1 MSIAHEA
8 ATQDS
13 PFLRRFDTLWA
24 RLRRV
29 RLGRVLALGALMA
42 AGAFALLC
50 ALDYWLEWSRGAR
63 AASLALA
70 AAGVAA
76 WLGTGVRRHAF
87 GLTRPRTAAD
97 IERAFPELGQSVRT
111 TVQYSTVRPEEM
123 ETTGVRGALVGA
135 LRDETHARSRSLNF
149 DEIVP
154 VATVWRLVAVFGAA
168 VLGMLAVGARDPEW
182 RVAAGRALLAETP
195 YTELEVAPG
204 DVKIDQGAS
213 VDVVVRVI
221 GRPRETVTLWTRDT
235 AKEGSEWTERDL
247 VPDAA
252 KAGDAGGT
260 ANSYAAKIEGIKH
273 PVDYRVTAGPA
284 ESPVHRVGVRYPLA
298 IKAVSVEL
306 TPPAYT
312 LQAAKSVADP
322 NLSVLEGTQAKFS
335 VTFDQP
341 PRTASLLVAGFARGP
356 DRQVPEPRAVPLQL
370 AGVTGT
376 ATLDLTEDFKYS
388 ILAETEDGLR
398 LPENSY
404 RVRVRPDQPPEV
416 YFEEPRDGLDVHT
429 LAEILMRARVR
440 DDYGLARAGIV
451 FEVNNEEEYPLVA
464 LEFPITA
471 EAIKEQ
477 GRTAPELQAALEKVL
492 PLEFFQLQQ
501 TDSVAYY
508 AWVEDNRPDKP
519 QRTVTDLRFVDIRPF
534 RIRYSV
540 RDADPIVNG
549 ASGPRIATLEE
560 IIKRQ
565 RANLN
570 RSMNFQRQDERGS
583 GVDPSALE
591 MLVAN
596 ETEIAQAT
604 RQLADFL
611 GNFMNDDLN
620 DEIQLLLQAESHMLA
635 AADSLAAGKYETAV
649 LQQRDAL
656 KELIEG
662 RNRLRVA
669 IMKNPAKFRA
679 FATQDRML
687 AQKLR
692 RPKSDAEEAAEV
704 ARRLEQLANSQM
716 AVGATL
722 MAAMTGEG
730 TPPPDAKTD
739 SENPTGT
746 GGTPAGENKPGE
758 AKPGESKPDDSQ
770 PTENKPGEN
779 KPGENKPGEA
789 KPSETQPED
798 AAPND
803 AKPDL
808 AASAAE
814 LRDKQTDNVLEAR
827 DLKAAV
833 EKLKNIT
840 DLAKERAAKGTMQI
854 EEADQALERGDK
866 PTVVAR
872 SDEAAGTL
880 RELAAQIRALAKEEA
895 AEQLNQARE
904 MARRLAEEQQQ
915 LAMGSSA
922 QQPQGGKGSKSKG
935 ANRPA
940 GKKEGEDPPK
950 PGGGGQGEPQSD
962 MPTPGAGKPAD
973 DAEKNPSKDGAAGG
987 KNDADKND
995 SDKTGDKPGDGDDK
1009 DAEKKDGD
1017 KQGGEAAKDGDK
1029 PKEGDKPKDGQ
1040 GGQEPADNPG
1050 QKGAG
1055 EDAEKPND
1063 DNEAEGGAGMTPEQ
1077 AARKAEQ
1084 NAETGK
1090 TILDILKAAARSQD
1104 PADRDTVARVES
1116 ILKDQGVEETVE
1128 RMAGVAAGFRDG
1140 REKDARTAAADN
1152 AERWE
1157 AAASRLETAFRELSA
1172 PKLEELLEAEKELQ
1186 TLQEMLEDLQTERD
1200 VSNWH
1205 ARAER
1210 LLKKLDDLKVG
1221 GEMREELEKLMKGA
1235 GWSKETA
1242 RLQMAPGGWALS
1254 EERRLYAAPSGYH
1267 TAVRKV
1273 TEAVQSH
1280 IQELLLGDL
1289 AGTDKESAPP
1299 EYERLIERYYQVLS
1313 KQRRPER
1320 MSSGKGQP

>member
-8 ATQDS
+8 TTQDS

-29 RLGRVLALGALMA
+29 RLGRVLALSALLA

-63 AASLALA
+63 AAALSLA

-76 WLGTGVRRHAF
+76 WLGAGVRRHAF

-111 TVQYSTVRPEEM
+111 TVQYSTVRPEEI
-123 ETTGVRGALVGA
+123 ETAGVRGSLVGA

-154 VATVWRLVAVFGAA
+154 VATVWRLVVVLGAA
-168 VLGMLAVGARDPEW
+168 VLGMLALGVREPEW

-195 YTELEVAPG
+195 YTELAVLPG
-204 DVKIDQGAS
+204 DVKIDQGGL
-213 VDVVVRVI
+213 VDVAVRVI

-235 AKEGSEWTERDL
+235 VKEGAEWTERDL

-252 KAGDAGGT
+252 GAGDAGGT
-260 ANSYAAKIEGIKH
+260 ANTYSAKIEGIKH

-284 ESPVHRVGVRYPLA
+284 ESPVHRIGVRYPLA

-312 LQAAKSVADP
+312 LQAVKSVADP

-376 ATLDLTEDFKYS
+376 ATLELTEDFKYS

-540 RDADPIVNG
+540 RDADPAVNG

-565 RANLN
+565 RTNLN
-570 RSMNFQRQDERGS
+570 RSINFQRQDERGS

-662 RNRLRVA
+662 RNRLRIA
-669 IMKNPAKFRA
+669 IMKNPQKFRA
-679 FATQDRML
+679 FQTQDRML

-704 ARRLEQLANSQM
+704 ARRLEQLANSQTT
-716 AVGATL
+716 VGATL
-722 MAAMTGEG
+722 MAAMTGG
-730 TPPPDAKTD
+730 GMPPPEAQTD
-739 SENPTGT
+739 SENPQGT
-746 GGTPAGENKPGE
+746 AGTPAAEPKPGETTPAESKPDDPKPTETKPGE
-758 AKPGESKPDDSQ
+758 AKPGMPNPPRRNRKTRRRTTPSPILRRVPRSCAINRPTTCSRPETSKPPSRSSRTSPIWRRNERPREPRRSRRRIRRSNVGTSRRSSPARTKPPGRCANWRPRFALLPRKKPPNNSIRLGRWPGDWPSSNSNSRWVRPRNNLKGARDRGPKGRTVPPRRKRTTIRRNRGAVAKGNRSPTCPRRELGNQ
-770 PTENKPGEN
+770 PTTPRRTRRKRGPPVARMARTNRTPTKTGTSRGP
-779 KPGENKPGEA
+779 KTTRTRRRRM
-789 KPSETQPED
+789 ETNPVGR
-798 AAPND
+798 
-803 AKPDL
+803 L
-808 AASAAE
+808 VRRASRRKTGRSPKTA
-814 LRDKQTDNVLEAR
+814 REAR
-827 DLKAAV
+827 TGPTNPVK
-833 EKLKNIT
+833 
-840 DLAKERAAKGTMQI
+840 
-854 EEADQALERGDK
+854 RGRGRR
-866 PTVVAR
+866 PTSPR
-872 SDEAAGTL
+872 T
-880 RELAAQIRALAKEEA
+880 RT
-895 AEQLNQARE
+895 
-904 MARRLAEEQQQ
+904 
-915 LAMGSSA
+915 
-922 QQPQGGKGSKSKG
+922 
-935 ANRPA
+935 
-940 GKKEGEDPPK
+940 
-950 PGGGGQGEPQSD
+950 
-962 MPTPGAGKPAD
+962 TPRGAG
-973 DAEKNPSKDGAAGG
+973 G
-987 KNDADKND
+987 
-995 SDKTGDKPGDGDDK
+995 
-1009 DAEKKDGD
+1009 
-1017 KQGGEAAKDGDK
+1017 
-1029 PKEGDKPKDGQ
+1029 
-1040 GGQEPADNPG
+1040 
-1050 QKGAG
+1050 
-1055 EDAEKPND
+1055 
-1063 DNEAEGGAGMTPEQ
+1063 
-1077 AARKAEQ
+1077 
-1084 NAETGK
+1084 
-1090 TILDILKAAARSQD
+1090 
-1104 PADRDTVARVES
+1104 
-1116 ILKDQGVEETVE
+1116 
-1128 RMAGVAAGFRDG
+1128 
-1140 REKDARTAAADN
+1140 
-1152 AERWE
+1152 
-1157 AAASRLETAFRELSA
+1157 
-1172 PKLEELLEAEKELQ
+1172 
-1186 TLQEMLEDLQTERD
+1186 
-1200 VSNWH
+1200 
-1205 ARAER
+1205 
-1210 LLKKLDDLKVG
+1210 
-1221 GEMREELEKLMKGA
+1221 
-1235 GWSKETA
+1235 
-1242 RLQMAPGGWALS
+1242 
-1254 EERRLYAAPSGYH
+1254 
-1267 TAVRKV
+1267 
-1273 TEAVQSH
+1273 
-1280 IQELLLGDL
+1280 
-1289 AGTDKESAPP
+1289 
-1299 EYERLIERYYQVLS
+1299 
-1313 KQRRPER
+1313 
-1320 MSSGKGQP
+1320 